1 MYLQREEE
9 LLSSWWREYAECS
22 EGPKERPKSGTNSDL
37 KLKASSSENARP
49 AQLYEVEEER
59 VGVPVKG
66 GLYEVIFLISFFLF
80 LVSAFV
86 NDLLFVCCMV
96 LQVKLA

>member
-1 MYLQREEE
+1 MLQDLNNNSFHLIGCLLNMYLQREEE

-22 EGPKERPKSGTNSDL
+22 EGPKERPKSSTNSDL

-66 GLYEVIFLISFFLF
+66 GLYEVIFFF
-80 LVSAFV
+80 
-86 NDLLFVCCMV
+86 N
-96 LQVKLA
+96 